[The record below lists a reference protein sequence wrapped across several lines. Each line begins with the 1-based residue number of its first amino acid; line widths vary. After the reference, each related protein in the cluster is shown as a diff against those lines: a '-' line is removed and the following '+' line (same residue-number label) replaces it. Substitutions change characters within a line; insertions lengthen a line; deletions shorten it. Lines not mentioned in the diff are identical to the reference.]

1 MENIEIYRDENTIVE
16 IDGLFD
22 AFLKAVIIRTV
33 KLRKEQYK
41 ILLEDTL
48 DKLRE
53 KGWDFRSFISLKA
66 SSSVPVIELNKKIN
80 LIEPFD
86 IFECVFDLFASITD
100 LSIKDEV
107 IKDLENYYEEKEI
120 PFFMEFYDKPI
131 FNVSGVVAAK
141 LENLLLISFFKIDEN
156 NRENY

>member
-22 AFLKAVIIRTV
+22 AFLKTVIIKTV

-86 IFECVFDLFASITD
+86 VFECVFDLFPWITD

-120 PFFMEFYDKPI
+120 PFFIEFYDKPI
-131 FNVSGVVAAK
+131 FNVSGVIAAK
-141 LENLLLISFFKIDEN
+141 LEKLLLISFFKMDEN

>member
-22 AFLKAVIIRTV
+22 AFLKTVIIKTV
-33 KLRKEQYK
+33 KLRQEQYK

-86 IFECVFDLFASITD
+86 VFECVFDLFASITD

-107 IKDLENYYEEKEI
+107 IKDLEDYYEKKEI
-120 PFFMEFYDKPI
+120 PFFIEFYDKPI
-131 FNVSGVVAAK
+131 FNVSGVIAAK
-141 LENLLLISFFKIDEN
+141 LEKLLLISFFKMDEN

>member
-1 MENIEIYRDENTIVE
+1 MENIEIYKDENTIVE

-22 AFLKAVIIRTV
+22 AFLKTVIIKTV

-86 IFECVFDLFASITD
+86 VFECVFDLFASITD

-141 LENLLLISFFKIDEN
+141 LENLLLISFFKMDEN

>member
-22 AFLKAVIIRTV
+22 AFLKTVIIKTV

-86 IFECVFDLFASITD
+86 VFECVFDLFASITD

-107 IKDLENYYEEKEI
+107 IKDLEDYYEEKEI
-120 PFFMEFYDKPI
+120 PFFIEFYDKPI
-131 FNVSGVVAAK
+131 FNVSGVIAAK
-141 LENLLLISFFKIDEN
+141 LENLLLISFFKMDEN

>member
-22 AFLKAVIIRTV
+22 AFLKTVIIKTV

-53 KGWDFRSFISLKA
+53 KGWDFRSFISLKT

-141 LENLLLISFFKIDEN
+141 LENLLLISFFKMDEN

>member
-22 AFLKAVIIRTV
+22 VFLKTVIIKTV

-86 IFECVFDLFASITD
+86 VFECVFDLFASITD

-107 IKDLENYYEEKEI
+107 IKDLEDYYEKKEI
-120 PFFMEFYDKPI
+120 PFFIEFYDKPI
-131 FNVSGVVAAK
+131 FNVSGVIAAK
-141 LENLLLISFFKIDEN
+141 LEKLLLISFFKMDEN

>member
-22 AFLKAVIIRTV
+22 AFLKTVIIKTV

-86 IFECVFDLFASITD
+86 VFECVFDLFASITD

-107 IKDLENYYEEKEI
+107 IKDLEDYYEKKEI
-120 PFFMEFYDKPI
+120 PFFIEFYDKPI
-131 FNVSGVVAAK
+131 FNVSGVIAAK
-141 LENLLLISFFKIDEN
+141 LEKLLLISFFKMDEN

>member
-22 AFLKAVIIRTV
+22 AFLKTVIIKTV
-33 KLRKEQYK
+33 KLGKEQYK

-86 IFECVFDLFASITD
+86 VFECVFDLFASITD

-107 IKDLENYYEEKEI
+107 IKDLEDYYEKKEI
-120 PFFMEFYDKPI
+120 PFFIEFYDKPI
-131 FNVSGVVAAK
+131 FNVSGVIAAK
-141 LENLLLISFFKIDEN
+141 LEKLLLISFFKMDEN

>member
-22 AFLKAVIIRTV
+22 AFLKTVIIKTV

-53 KGWDFRSFISLKA
+53 KGWDFRNFISLKA

-86 IFECVFDLFASITD
+86 VFECVFDLFASITD

-107 IKDLENYYEEKEI
+107 IKDLEDYYEKKEI
-120 PFFMEFYDKPI
+120 PFFIEFYDKPI
-131 FNVSGVVAAK
+131 FNVSGVIAAK
-141 LENLLLISFFKIDEN
+141 LEKLLLISFFKMDEN

>member
-22 AFLKAVIIRTV
+22 AFLKTVIIKTV

-86 IFECVFDLFASITD
+86 VFECVFDLFASITD

-107 IKDLENYYEEKEI
+107 IKDLEDYYEKKEI
-120 PFFMEFYDKPI
+120 PFFIEFYDKPI

-141 LENLLLISFFKIDEN
+141 LENLLLISFFKMDEN

>member
-16 IDGLFD
+16 IDGLFN
-22 AFLKAVIIRTV
+22 AFLKTVIIKTV

-86 IFECVFDLFASITD
+86 VFECVFDLFASITD

-107 IKDLENYYEEKEI
+107 IKDLEDYYEKKEI
-120 PFFMEFYDKPI
+120 PFFIEFYDKPI
-131 FNVSGVVAAK
+131 FNVSGVIAAK
-141 LENLLLISFFKIDEN
+141 LEKLLLISFFKIDEN

>member
-22 AFLKAVIIRTV
+22 AFLKTVIIKTV
-33 KLRKEQYK
+33 KLRQEQYK

-53 KGWDFRSFISLKA
+53 KGWNFRSFISLKA

-86 IFECVFDLFASITD
+86 VFECVFDLFASITD

-107 IKDLENYYEEKEI
+107 IKDLEDYYEKKEI
-120 PFFMEFYDKPI
+120 PFFIEFYDKPI
-131 FNVSGVVAAK
+131 FNVSGVIAAK
-141 LENLLLISFFKIDEN
+141 LENLLLISFFKMDEN

>member
-1 MENIEIYRDENTIVE
+1 MKNIEIYRDENTIVE
-16 IDGLFD
+16 IDGLFN

-86 IFECVFDLFASITD
+86 VFECVFDLFASITD

-107 IKDLENYYEEKEI
+107 IKDLENYEEKEI
-120 PFFMEFYDKPI
+120 PFFIEFYDKPI

-141 LENLLLISFFKIDEN
+141 LENLLLISFFKMDEN